1 MSGKNTNSMGGENKI
16 KIELIEHNSR
26 TLDADKNPDTEKN
39 NLDWGALELPINNKS
54 VLEKYSKY
62 LS

>member
-16 KIELIEHNSR
+16 KIDLVEHNSR
-26 TLDADKNPDTEKN
+26 TLDPDKNN
-39 NLDWGALELPINNKS
+39 NIDWDSLELPINNKT

-62 LS
+62 LSGFEK

>member
-1 MSGKNTNSMGGENKI
+1 MGGENKI

-39 NLDWGALELPINNKS
+39 NLDWGALELPINNKT